1 MDDGNGSVVGDEQVL
16 ADVGDAIVLEG
27 GKQGVSVEK
36 ARQVSLRQR
45 L

>member
-1 MDDGNGSVVGDEQVL
+1 MAMEVWWVMSRLL
-16 ADVGDAIVLEG
+16 ADVGDVVMLEG
-27 GKQGVSVEK
+27 AKQGVSVEK